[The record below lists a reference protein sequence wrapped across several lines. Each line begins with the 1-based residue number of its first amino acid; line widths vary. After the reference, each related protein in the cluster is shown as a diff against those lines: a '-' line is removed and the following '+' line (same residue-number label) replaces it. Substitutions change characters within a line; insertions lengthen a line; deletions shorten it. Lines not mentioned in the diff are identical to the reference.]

1 MVFAPGLCHT
11 FPNQKRAS
19 SRSLHMKRFVGAA
32 LVAMCLGAGPSVAE
46 PPPFPE
52 FSAKRVK
59 PPSSGAQKRITVQI
73 APQVPNISTAA
84 PAPSAQPRASGG
96 DTLAW
101 FWNEISPALEAKG
114 PGRLEPALIRLSNP
128 PSGQGLSGPRLQDLQ
143 TIADQHGRDILLH
156 TVGTRISPA
165 LVLAVIS
172 VESSGRVDAQSS
184 VGAQG
189 LMQLMPATAE
199 RFGVL
204 DSFSPTQNIKG
215 GVAFLDFLMEKFDND
230 VILALAGYNAG
241 ENAVVRANGVPDYAE
256 TRAYVPKVLQAFQT
270 AKGLCLTPPQLV
282 TDGCVF
288 RVASR

>member
-1 MVFAPGLCHT
+1 
-11 FPNQKRAS
+11 
-19 SRSLHMKRFVGAA
+19 MKRYVVVALFAICVGA
-32 LVAMCLGAGPSVAE
+32 GTSVAE
-46 PPPFPE
+46 PPPFPD

-59 PPSSGAQKRITVQI
+59 PPSSSAQKRITVQI
-73 APQVPNISTAA
+73 APQAPILPSAA
-84 PAPSAQPRASGG
+84 PAPQSQPRATGEE
-96 DTLAW
+96 TLAW
-101 FWNEISPALEAKG
+101 FWSDISPSMEAQG

-128 PSGQGLSGPRLQDLQ
+128 PSGQGIAGPRLQDLQ
-143 TIADQHGRDILLH
+143 SIAERHGKEILRH

-165 LVLAVIS
+165 LALAVIS
-172 VESSGRVDAQSS
+172 VESAGRVDAQSS

-199 RFGVL
+199 RFGVS
-204 DSFSPTQNIKG
+204 DSFSPAENIKG

-241 ENAVVRANGVPDYAE
+241 ENAVVRAKGVPDYAE